1 MDDYEEEDV
10 DVLPM
15 QVESLVMRRVLAT
28 PDRRRLE
35 ARLQVGIFCD
45 GKVCNVNLNGG
56 SGENII
62 LMEAVEKLKLYT
74 EEKFNC

>member
-15 QVESLVMRRVLAT
+15 QGESLVVRRVLAT

-35 ARLQVGIFCD
+35 ARLQVGIFVMARCAT
-45 GKVCNVNLNGG
+45 L
-56 SGENII
+56 
-62 LMEAVEKLKLYT
+62 T
-74 EEKFNC
+74 